1 MGASARMIALYSYYK
16 EKAFVRAR
24 RWVTVRALSLAFA
37 IRDSQSKIE
46 NSQGA

>member
-1 MGASARMIALYSYYK
+1 MAIDKIGIRFGICRNRGCEAYMLP
-16 EKAFVRAR
+16 
-24 RWVTVRALSLAFA
+24 AFA